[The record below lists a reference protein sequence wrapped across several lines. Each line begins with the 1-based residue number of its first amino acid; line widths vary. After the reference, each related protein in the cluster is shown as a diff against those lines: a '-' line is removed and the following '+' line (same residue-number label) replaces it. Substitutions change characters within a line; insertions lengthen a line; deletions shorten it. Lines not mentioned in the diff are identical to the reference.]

1 MSERNVRFDKF
12 NYFENLKLD
21 SDRDKNEAIHDI
33 IQEDKQFVL
42 NFFASQPYYK
52 EMIPKMQKA
61 NRGTV
66 FYRGL
71 IKKGVQQK
79 SAFFKAIMKSI
90 QNIKEEKKIK
100 IKSTKNKRKIRLYK
114 LPKIDELK
122 IKKKKIENNSL
133 KKIKMIQLE
142 KEKLIKY
149 REQIKK
155 NIYPSTTINSNIS
168 IRIPKMISPSSSI
181 NFFNNNNNNIDY
193 TNNSFYKNGNSTAK
207 ISQNSG
213 IIPYNNKS
221 TYYKSI
227 NFKNL
232 SRNESFL
239 NKYKYYNSHINT
251 NLNYLV
257 NKCIEEI
264 MNGKE
269 VKGKVSS
276 YDKNISKTIQ
286 KKLKLHK
293 IINKDKK
300 IIEERNKKNDKYM
313 KLEEINYKN
322 IKRNINQKISNSL
335 AYRNRKE
342 LIELLKTNK
351 NAHSY
356 MLHLNEI
363 DKINKAMG
371 KKRIIERKMINR
383 VKSLCDLGFK
393 KNEFLNNK
401 IDNINNKNNELK
413 KLNKTTLDIPND
425 GFYTNNKQ
433 NHLLKGDLVP
443 KLISL
448 KSETEKIITVGDSL
462 VNSIK

>member
-100 IKSTKNKRKIRLYK
+100 
-114 LPKIDELK
+114 
-122 IKKKKIENNSL
+122 
-133 KKIKMIQLE
+133 MIQLE

-181 NFFNNNNNNIDY
+181 NYFNNNNNNNNIDY

-300 IIEERNKKNDKYM
+300 IIEEKNKKNDKYM

-401 IDNINNKNNELK
+401 IDIINNKNNELK